1 MLTEANK
8 HSRPKAAKRP
18 QQRLAKP
25 ISPERASD
33 LVSTPRLL
41 NRHDILAITG
51 MTYPTI
57 WAWMRAGAF
66 PRCRISG
73 TGKSGSKSVWL
84 STDVERW
91 MAELPLRKLKGDAEQ
106 EGTS

>member
-1 MLTEANK
+1 
-8 HSRPKAAKRP
+8 
-18 QQRLAKP
+18 
-25 ISPERASD
+25 
-33 LVSTPRLL
+33 
-41 NRHDILAITG
+41 

-91 MAELPLRKLKGDAEQ
+91 MAALPMRKLKGDV
-106 EGTS
+106 

>member
-1 MLTEANK
+1 VSLTETNK
-8 HSRPKAAKRP
+8 HSRRKAQRP
-18 QQRLAKP
+18 QSAPARETAP
-25 ISPERASD
+25 D

-91 MAELPLRKLKGDAEQ
+91 MAALPMRKLKGDV
-106 EGTS
+106 